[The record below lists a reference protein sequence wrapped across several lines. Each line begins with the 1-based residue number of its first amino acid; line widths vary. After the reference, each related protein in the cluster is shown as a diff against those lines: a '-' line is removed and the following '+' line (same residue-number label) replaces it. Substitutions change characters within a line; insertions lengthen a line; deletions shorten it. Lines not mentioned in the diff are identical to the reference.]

1 MERPVQTGGA
11 DDASATSSP
20 RGGLGLGLGG
30 GHVSPLDDGWG
41 GVGRGGSI
49 PPSSEYANDV
59 AMTVPGRP
67 RTMTTTTTTTTT
79 SPGGSGIGMDAAK
92 RRSAAE
98 SPTHPPLVGSSDD
111 EAVVPSVS
119 D

>member
-1 MERPVQTGGA
+1 
-11 DDASATSSP
+11 
-20 RGGLGLGLGG
+20 
-30 GHVSPLDDGWG
+30 
-41 GVGRGGSI
+41 
-49 PPSSEYANDV
+49 
-59 AMTVPGRP
+59 
-67 RTMTTTTTTTTT
+67 
-79 SPGGSGIGMDAAK
+79 MDAAK